1 MTWVQIPSPTCTS
14 HVTFI
19 ELLTPFSVPQLTH
32 LQSGNK
38 NSTSLCWAG
47 NEMRLQTAQHRPDLA
62 QETTAASLV
71 GSDAAAVL
79 DSISCSLPHTSMRL
93 LGSAGNGRLSVG
105 TSCLIEVPGVR
116 G

>member
-32 LQSGNK
+32 LQSGDK

-62 QETTAASLV
+62 QETTAAILV
-71 GSDAAAVL
+71 GSDAAAMLLLSRTAFRVA
-79 DSISCSLPHTSMRL
+79 CPTPPCVCWAL
-93 LGSAGNGRLSVG
+93 LGTEGSVWV
-105 TSCLIEVPGVR
+105 LVA
-116 G
+116 